1 MIRMAVCIVTHHVGH
16 VLSGHPNR
24 QTDSV
29 RIIDPVA
36 GCEVNEQG
44 REPYLEIGFLTHS
57 EDADVSPVLG
67 RTRMQVPSNAA
78 AVGSMCER
86 SHSSR

>member
-1 MIRMAVCIVTHHVGH
+1 
-16 VLSGHPNR
+16 
-24 QTDSV
+24 
-29 RIIDPVA
+29 
-36 GCEVNEQG
+36 
-44 REPYLEIGFLTHS
+44 
-57 EDADVSPVLG
+57 VLG